1 MRWVYKE
8 SKLVG
13 SETVHKLEARMS
25 ATQLKMGVRAWHEEL
40 LEFIIAN
47 PRASGAE
54 TALYFNVTES
64 WLSIVKNSDAF
75 RELWAKRR
83 PEHFSRVS
91 AGVSEKLTAL
101 AEVTLDAL
109 TDVVEK
115 EKREGNAT
123 VASLR
128 ETAEMTLKAMGFGNK
143 SHNTPVHVGDINV
156 HQQNNIIQVDR
167 DTLARAR
174 EAKARMAETL
184 SLSDYSGTHRDAN
197 TQAIEGTLVE
207 SIEKQEKNKD

>member
-1 MRWVYKE
+1 M
-8 SKLVG
+8 G
-13 SETVHKLEARMS
+13 SILMS
-25 ATQLKMGVRAWHEEL
+25 ATQLKNGVRAWHEEL

-75 RELWAKRR
+75 KELWARRR

-109 TDVVEK
+109 TDKVET
-115 EKREGNAT
+115 EKREGIAT

-143 SHNTPVHVGDINV
+143 AHNATVAGGTTNV
-156 HQQNNIIQVDR
+156 TVQNNIITVDR

-184 SLSDYSGTHRDAN
+184 SIEHAADGAPSIQT
-197 TQAIEGTLVE
+197 IEGTIVAPVE
-207 SIEKQEKNKD
+207 TKDKNKDEVK

>member
-1 MRWVYKE
+1 M
-8 SKLVG
+8 
-13 SETVHKLEARMS
+13 T
-25 ATQLKMGVRAWHEEL
+25 ATQLKDGIRPWHEAL

-54 TALYFNVTES
+54 TALYFNVSES

-75 RELWAKRR
+75 RELWATRR

-91 AGVSEKLTAL
+91 ANVSERLTAL
-101 AEVTLDAL
+101 AEVTLDKL
-109 TDVVEK
+109 TDRVEK
-115 EKREGNAT
+115 DVREGTAT

-143 SHNTPVHVGDINV
+143 SFNTPVHIGDVNV
-156 HQQNNIIQVDR
+156 QQNNTIVVDR

-174 EAKARMAETL
+174 EVKARMATQL
-184 SLSDYSGTHRDAN
+184 SLAAEAVDG
-197 TQAIEGTLVE
+197 EGNVSMVE
-207 SIEKQEKNKD
+207 ASEAKNKD